1 MKYTQIQRKP
11 TDGFITIGEYIQETN
26 PRLYEEINM
35 LKITLILQEPIET
48 FVSKLKDVTETV
60 LTAADISGA
69 DKLYQYLMQERPK
82 PGRGGLLPGEG
93 DEAFELHKRS

>member
-11 TDGFITIGEYIQETN
+11 TDCFITIGEYIQETN

-69 DKLYQYLMQERPK
+69 DKQYQYVMQERPK
-82 PGRGGLLPGEG
+82 RGRGGLLMGEKEE
-93 DEAFELHKRS
+93 DLYEL

>member
-11 TDGFITIGEYIQETN
+11 TDCFITIGEYIQETN
-26 PRLYEEINM
+26 PRLY

-69 DKLYQYLMQERPK
+69 DKQYQYLMQERPK
-82 PGRGGLLPGEG
+82 PGRGGLLPWEKEE
-93 DEAFELHKRS
+93 DLW

>member
-11 TDGFITIGEYIQETN
+11 TDCFITIGEYIQDTN

-93 DEAFELHKRS
+93 DDAP

>member
-69 DKLYQYLMQERPK
+69 DKLYQHLMQERPR
-82 PGRGGLLPGEG
+82 PGKGGLLPEEGEE
-93 DEAFELHKRS
+93 DIYEKL